1 MIYEDFPIL
10 QKGCHNIVNIVTLPP
25 TLWKVA
31 ATIYCYMGSTVS
43 TAATA
48 ANGEQFDKSDFFVHC
63 DSKNG
68 GQRPFCA
75 F

>member
-1 MIYEDFPIL
+1 MCQHF
-10 QKGCHNIVNIVTLPP
+10 HNFPP

-48 ANGEQFDKSDFFVHC
+48 ANGEQFDKSDFLCIVIQKMVASDHFVLF
-63 DSKNG
+63 KN
-68 GQRPFCA
+68 
-75 F
+75 